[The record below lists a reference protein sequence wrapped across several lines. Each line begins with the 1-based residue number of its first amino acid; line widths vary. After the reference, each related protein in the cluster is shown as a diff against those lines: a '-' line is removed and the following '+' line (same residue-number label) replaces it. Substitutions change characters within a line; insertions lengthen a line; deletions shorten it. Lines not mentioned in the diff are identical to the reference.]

1 MGGQGKVERMR
12 ERERDSDSYFPPL
25 ARVTC
30 ARTIGACTVVR
41 TPSARWQQLLSERM
55 SFFFLLR
62 LLMACCHSVP
72 GGVWWQNFGGLNYAC
87 KLFEKFPNSNALFS
101 ASGRSVFGGTRGT
114 GSRVLLNVSILWL
127 IY

>member
-55 SFFFLLR
+55 SFFFFFVCSWR
-62 LLMACCHSVP
+62 AATPYRVGY
-72 GGVWWQNFGGLNYAC
+72 GG
-87 KLFEKFPNSNALFS
+87 
-101 ASGRSVFGGTRGT
+101 R
-114 GSRVLLNVSILWL
+114 ILGV
-127 IY
+127 